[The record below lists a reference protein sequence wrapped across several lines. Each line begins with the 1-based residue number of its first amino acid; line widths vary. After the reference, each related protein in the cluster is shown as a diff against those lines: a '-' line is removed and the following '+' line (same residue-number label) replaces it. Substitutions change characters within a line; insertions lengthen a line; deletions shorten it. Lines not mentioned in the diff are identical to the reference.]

1 MGTHRSTRGMHTLI
15 WRRSRIL
22 VIAFGMLVSLYA
34 VFLGLLFLRL
44 PNDGYGLHISE
55 QGFTIDRTA
64 PDGALQNDDVII
76 GIHKPTDSDGSGS
89 AEMWR
94 FDTSL
99 MRKGVW
105 YRRIFG
111 AQPQDPTRLVYFLV
125 RDGVE
130 RSVSVNL
137 TRANLLQVISQVGI
151 LFFVGLAFVLSGLFI
166 VLRRGDE
173 WVGQLFALV
182 LLTEGLN
189 LFNNT
194 LNLSGVNISASFY
207 WVFVPLDHLSFWFTF
222 SLLLHIFL
230 IFPKRPQWLKKQHA
244 ALIILGLHAFNPL
257 VSSVGGLL
265 LSGDL
270 SLALPSAIYKL
281 AYPIAAVQLLGALG
295 LMLRTYYT
303 TDQSL
308 VRNQIRW
315 ILWGVA
321 IGAAG
326 WLILFALP
334 VLLTGEP
341 ITNLSIA
348 LIPLIFVPISLTF
361 AVTRERLLQIDT
373 VINRSLVYG
382 LLSLFLVAVYFVTA
396 AVISRGVQ
404 MLTGKQDDT
413 AVIFLSTLTVALAFA
428 LARDWFQ
435 HLIDRTF
442 YPDKLNFQQ
451 LLHQVGQ
458 DLSRTI
464 AFEELI
470 TLLTETI
477 PQRLGIRSAGLLV
490 PDQDEKHLRPYGT
503 FAWNTPI
510 AYEPELEEQLGDTSA
525 LLVDHKQDR
534 SFLFLTIPEIQLW
547 LPLYSHEQLIGLYG
561 LGPKTSGTP
570 YTSEE
575 IEILCTLRHQIAIS
589 LDNTRL
595 YHQIKLYN
603 KSLEELVEQRTSE
616 LRQAHETVAGER
628 NKLDAVLNTI
638 ADGLVV
644 TDTQGRIIL
653 TNPVFEGIAQKSAAY
668 LVGRRLS
675 KAIHSENLYTIVTK
689 ALADSTQVFSG
700 DLHLHHQVYRASA
713 CALWST
719 PNAKTGTGTEAE
731 ASGLNNEISG
741 VVTVLRDVTH
751 EVAVDRMKT
760 DFISTVSH
768 ELRTPLTSVL
778 GFAKLINRTFE
789 RDIVPALPP
798 AGRKLKRAVERVNE
812 NLSIIESESLRLT
825 RLINDVLDVAKMEA
839 GKIEWHEDKV
849 DLERVIRSAIAS
861 TSALAEE
868 KGLPV
873 IIEWPSYPRDGEA
886 HISLPSLY
894 GDHDRLVQV
903 MTNLLSNAI
912 KFTDQGQITLTTQL
926 WQAEKPYPDPF
937 QQHLERLQIDPE
949 TLYAEETNSQCSTP
963 THPAPPLIL
972 ISVADTGIG
981 IAPENLGTVF
991 EKFKQVGDTLVD
1003 RPKGTG
1009 LGLTIC
1015 KEIVEHHGGVIWAE
1029 SALGIGS
1036 VFSVALPLSRQAHP
1050 TPAEGSLIEI
1060 RRRVS
1065 ERVPAQGDKVP
1076 LILVVDDEANIRTL
1090 LKQEL
1095 TDAGYRVIEAASGS
1109 QALAETRRHH
1119 PDLIILDV
1127 MMPDVSGFDVTSAL
1141 KADQQTAD
1149 IPILILSIIED
1160 RQHGLRLGADEYLT
1174 KPLDTEQLLHTI
1186 ANLLSKS
1193 YPSPGKAK
1201 SPSLKKKVL
1210 VVDDD
1215 VSVVEA
1221 ITYALRERGFEVV
1234 EAYDPRGAIQCA
1246 EVEKPDLVILDAM
1259 LSKMNNYELLKALRY
1274 QDREQRISIIVL
1286 SSELSPYLDQMQ
1298 DQTQDQDDRFLSKD
1312 DTDESG

>member
-1 MGTHRSTRGMHTLI
+1 MDTHRQAPPAPWHAGARENRQRPI
-15 WRRSRIL
+15 WIITFGVL
-22 VIAFGMLVSLYA
+22 VLLYA
-34 VFLGLLFLRL
+34 AFLGLLFLRL
-44 PNDGYGLHISE
+44 PSDGYGVHISS
-55 QGFTIDRTA
+55 QGFTIDRTVTG
-64 PDGALQNDDVII
+64 GALQNNDTII
-76 GIHKPTDSDGSGS
+76 GAGLPGS
-89 AEMWR
+89 AETWR
-94 FDTSL
+94 FDESL
-99 MRKGVW
+99 MRVGVW
-105 YRRIFG
+105 YRRVFG
-111 AQPQDPTRLVYFLV
+111 AHPQAQTPLIYSLLRN
-125 RDGVE
+125 GVE
-130 RSVSVNL
+130 RSIPISL
-137 TRANLLQVISQVGI
+137 TQSSLGQVISRAGI
-151 LFFVGLAFVLSGLFI
+151 LFFVGLAFVLNGLFI

-173 WVGQLFALV
+173 WAGQLIALA

-194 LNLSGVNISASFY
+194 LNMAGVNISASFY
-207 WVFVPLDHLSFWFTF
+207 WLFIPFDYISFWFTF

-230 IFPKRPQWLKKQHA
+230 IFPERPTWFKKKHA
-244 ALIILGLHAFNPL
+244 PLIILGLYAFNPL
-257 VSSVGGLL
+257 VSSVGGLV
-265 LSGDL
+265 LSGGSL
-270 SLALPSAIYKL
+270 LALPPAIYKL
-281 AYPIAAVQLLGALG
+281 AYPISGVQLLAALG
-295 LMLRTYYT
+295 LMLRTYRT
-303 TDQSL
+303 TEQPL

-315 ILWGVA
+315 ILWGVTV
-321 IGAAG
+321 GTAG

-334 VLLTGEP
+334 VFMTGNP

-348 LIPLIFVPISLTF
+348 LIPLVFVPISLTF

-382 LLSLFLVAVYFVTA
+382 SLSLFLLTVYFVTA
-396 AVISRGVQ
+396 AFVSRGIQ
-404 MLTGKQDDT
+404 ILTGKEDNT
-413 AVIFLSTLTVALAFA
+413 SVVFLSTLTLALVFA
-428 LARDWFQ
+428 LARNRFQ
-435 HLIDRTF
+435 HTIDRTF
-442 YPDKLNFQQ
+442 YPDKLNFRQ
-451 LLHQVGQ
+451 LLQVGQ

-464 AFEELI
+464 AFKELV

-477 PQRLGIRSAGLLV
+477 PQRLGVRSAGLLV
-490 PDQDEKHLRPYGT
+490 PEQNEKYLMPYGT

-510 AYEPELEEQLGDTSA
+510 AYDPELERQLQDTPA
-525 LLVDHKQDR
+525 LLVDYKR
-534 SFLFLTIPEIQLW
+534 ERPFLFLTIPESQLW
-547 LPLYSHEQLIGLYG
+547 LPLYSHEQLVGLYG
-561 LGPKTSGTP
+561 LGSKTSGHP
-570 YTSEE
+570 YTGEE

-595 YHQIKLYN
+595 YHQITLYN
-603 KSLEELVEQRTSE
+603 KSLEDLVEQRTGE

-653 TNPVFEGIAQKSAAY
+653 TNPVFENIAQQSAAH
-668 LVGRRLS
+668 LIGRPLA

-700 DLHLHHQVYRASA
+700 DLHLNHQVYRASA

-719 PNAKTGTGTEAE
+719 PNTKTGTG
-731 ASGLNNEISG
+731 ASTPGSDLNNEISG

-760 DFISTVSH
+760 EFISTVSH

-789 RDIVPALPP
+789 RDIVPVLPP
-798 AGRKLKRAVERVNE
+798 AGRKLERAVRRINE
-812 NLSIIESESLRLT
+812 NLGIIESESMRLT
-825 RLINDVLDVAKMEA
+825 RLINDVLDIAKMEA
-839 GKIEWHEDKV
+839 GKIEWREDKV
-849 DLERVIRSAIAS
+849 DLERVIRSAVVG
-861 TSALAEE
+861 TSALATE

-873 IIEWPSYPRDGEA
+873 IIEWPSHPRDGEA
-886 HISLPSLY
+886 QISLPILR

-903 MTNLLSNAI
+903 ITNLLSNAI
-912 KFTDQGQITLTTQL
+912 KFTDQGQIKLTTQL
-926 WQAEKPYPDPF
+926 WQAGQPYPDPF
-937 QQHLERLQIDPE
+937 KQHLERIQVDPQ
-949 TLYAEETNSQCSTP
+949 TLSAEETNLPYDTASLPSP
-963 THPAPPLIL
+963 PAIL
-972 ISVADTGIG
+972 ISVTDTGIG
-981 IAPENLGTVF
+981 IAPENFSTVF

-1009 LGLTIC
+1009 LGLSIC

-1036 VFSVALPLSRQAHP
+1036 VFSVALPLSGEARP

-1090 LKQEL
+1090 LRQEL
-1095 TDAGYRVIEAASGS
+1095 SDAGYRVIEAANGS

-1127 MMPDVSGFDVTSAL
+1127 MMPDLSGFDVTSAL

-1186 ANLLSKS
+1186 ANLLSKFH
-1193 YPSPGKAK
+1193 PSLDKAK
-1201 SPSLKKKVL
+1201 PSASKKKVL

-1221 ITYALRERGFEVV
+1221 ITCALRERGFKVV
-1234 EAYDPRGAIQCA
+1234 EAYDPRSAIQCA
-1246 EVEKPDLVILDAM
+1246 QVEKPDLVILDAM

-1274 QDREQRISIIVL
+1274 QDQEQRVSIIVL
-1286 SSELSPYLDQMQ
+1286 SSELLPYKDQMH
-1298 DQTQDQDDRFLSKD
+1298 DRDERSQTMD
-1312 DTDESG
+1312 DTNETPS